1 MRHISIVSEARRK
14 ATPLRPANSL
24 AICDVCGKQLARQ
37 SDMPRHKRLHD
48 PEPERWMHWCPEP
61 NCDYGSMQLSNLK
74 NHIRKHTGHRLHC
87 PDDSTCHY
95 FTFDKSALLRHR
107 QRRHGYKTRS
117 TAPKNRHVKNV
128 PRKCGAYDGGMDAS
142 HKLDSRNSDVTECP
156 LSSSDSRVDG
166 TMDAPIS
173 QNDRLPLPAAEQPVG
188 PVDSTSGEGHAISRF
203 PVSFTRTHLPG
214 VHMNRGPSVYPKHC
228 SRYTRKGQNSRP
240 LTRSKGA
247 YSDAISCHPVS
258 IIYRHV
264 ESFAKKS
271 FFISPMVENHISGRE
286 RWLGIIHS

>member
-1 MRHISIVSEARRK
+1 
-14 ATPLRPANSL
+14 
-24 AICDVCGKQLARQ
+24 
-37 SDMPRHKRLHD
+37 
-48 PEPERWMHWCPEP
+48 
-61 NCDYGSMQLSNLK
+61 
-74 NHIRKHTGHRLHC
+74 
-87 PDDSTCHY
+87 
-95 FTFDKSALLRHR
+95 
-107 QRRHGYKTRS
+107 
-117 TAPKNRHVKNV
+117 
-128 PRKCGAYDGGMDAS
+128 MDAS

-166 TMDAPIS
+166 TMDDAPIS

-214 VHMNRGPSVYPKHC
+214 VHMNRGPSVYPTHC